1 MGANAGTIAPVPD
14 PVSAS
19 SADPRP
25 AGAEEGPWTVRRLT
39 RWMTAHFTRKG
50 VDSPR
55 VVADTLLANVLGCE
69 RMQLYMQPDHEP
81 TEAERERLRGLVARA
96 SRHEP
101 LQFLV
106 GEWPFWGSVFEVGPA
121 TLIPRPATES
131 LVEKAVALARDD
143 AGLAGRPLSVVDA
156 CTGTGC
162 IAVATMLGLR
172 RSRREGGC
180 RPLGES
186 AAAAG
191 AIAHRAVATEL
202 VPEAAALARRNIER
216 HGLAAAI
223 EVREGDLLGPLS
235 SEPDASVDLLLANP
249 PYVSDAEWD
258 GLAPNVRDFEPA
270 TALRGGRDG
279 LDLVRR
285 LVADAARLVRPG
297 GWMLVEIGHAQGESA
312 PALVD
317 RHAWDS
323 VEVLKDHEGFRR
335 VLVARR
341 R

>member
-1 MGANAGTIAPVPD
+1 VPD
-14 PVSAS
+14 PVSE
-19 SADPRP
+19 PRT
-25 AGAEEGPWTVRRLT
+25 AVQGAESGEGPWTVRRLT
-39 RWMTAHFTRKG
+39 RWMTAHFSRRG
-50 VDSPR
+50 VESPR

-69 RMQLYMQPDHEP
+69 RMRLYMEPDREP
-81 TEAERERLRGLVARA
+81 SEAERERLRGLVARA

-101 LQFLV
+101 LQYLV
-106 GEWPFWGSVFEVGPA
+106 GEWPFWGSAFEVGPA

-131 LVEKAVALARDD
+131 LVERAVGIARDD
-143 AGLAGRPLSVVDA
+143 PSFVGKSLCLVDA

-180 RPLGES
+180 RPLGE
-186 AAAAG
+186 AAG
-191 AIAHRAVATEL
+191 GAGGIAHRAIATEL
-202 VPEAAALARRNIER
+202 VPEAAELARRNIAR
-216 HGLAAAI
+216 HGLSGAI
-223 EVREGDLLGPLS
+223 EVRDGDLLEPLAT
-235 SEPDASVDLLLANP
+235 EPDASIDLLLANP

-285 LVADAARLVRPG
+285 LVAGAPRLVRPG
-297 GWMLVEIGHAQGESA
+297 GWMLVEIGHAQRESA
-312 PALVD
+312 PATLD
-317 RHAWDS
+317 RAAWDS
-323 VEVLKDHEGFRR
+323 IEVLKDHEGFWR

-341 R
+341 L

>member
-1 MGANAGTIAPVPD
+1 MPD
-14 PVSAS
+14 PVSVS
-19 SADPRP
+19 PNPEP
-25 AGAEEGPWTVRRLT
+25 AATTGGGDEGPWTVRRLT

-50 VDSPR
+50 VESPR

-69 RMQLYMQPDHEP
+69 RMRLYMEPDREP
-81 TEAERERLRGLVARA
+81 GEAERERLRALVARA

-101 LQFLV
+101 LQYLV
-106 GEWPFWGSVFEVGPA
+106 GEWPFWGSAFEVGPA

-131 LVEKAVALARDD
+131 LVERAVAIARDD
-143 AGLAGRPLSVVDA
+143 PSFAGKPLRIVDA

-180 RPLGES
+180 RPLGE
-186 AAAAG
+186 AG
-191 AIAHRAVATEL
+191 AVTTTAHRAIATEL
-202 VPEAAALARRNIER
+202 VPEAAELARRNVAR
-216 HGLAAAI
+216 HGLSEAI
-223 EVREGDLLGPLS
+223 EVREGDLLDPLAG
-235 SEPDASVDLLLANP
+235 EPDASIDLLLANP

-258 GLAPNVRDFEPA
+258 ELAPNVRDFEPA

-285 LVADAARLVRPG
+285 LVAAAPRLVRPG
-297 GWMLVEIGHAQGESA
+297 GWMLVEIGHAQRESA
-312 PALVD
+312 PATLD
-317 RHAWDS
+317 RSVWDS
-323 VEVLKDHEGFRR
+323 IEVLKDHEGFWR
-335 VLVARR
+335 VLIARR